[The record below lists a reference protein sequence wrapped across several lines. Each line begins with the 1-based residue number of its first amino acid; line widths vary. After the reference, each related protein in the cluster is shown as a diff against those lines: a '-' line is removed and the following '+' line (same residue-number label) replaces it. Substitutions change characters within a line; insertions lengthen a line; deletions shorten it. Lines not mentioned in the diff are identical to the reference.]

1 MTPSIKQI
9 ITTLNLVYFALPI
22 IMVAFAL
29 FVFVRITM
37 GQEMPAV
44 DAEFESL
51 LRIIVIAT
59 VPVGMSISY
68 VAFKS
73 VLKGIDPE
81 MLLATKLQRYQ
92 SAVII
97 RAAGFEMPGMFAA
110 VVAFITNN
118 TSFLLFTAVIV
129 VLFLLFRPTI
139 SAITNDLQLTATER
153 SELELNRPFTNR

>member
-1 MTPSIKQI
+1 MTPSVKQI
-9 ITTLNLVYFALPI
+9 LITLNLVYFALPI
-22 IMVAFAL
+22 VMTGFAL
-29 FVFVRITM
+29 FVFVRIYT
-37 GQEMPAV
+37 GQEMPPV

-59 VPVGMSISY
+59 VPVGMSIGY
-68 VAFKS
+68 IAFKS
-73 VLKGIDPE
+73 VFKGIKPE
-81 MLLATKLQRYQ
+81 LLLATKLQRYQ
-92 SAVII
+92 SAVLI

-139 SAITNDLQLTATER
+139 SAITNDLQLTAQER
-153 SELELNRPFTNR
+153 MSLEK